1 MYVNVANKSKGN
13 SNQINSGSAQLLEIA
28 ETFEAPPYLF
38 PTDQATDGFFHKF
51 NMYFLIVSFLKCQQ
65 LILCKALST
74 LKKKKFRSLYM
85 LSCTQYMFRSL
96 S

>member
-51 NMYFLIVSFLKCQQ
+51 NMYFLIVSFLEM
-65 LILCKALST
+65 ST
-74 LKKKKFRSLYM
+74 ANLMQSVIYTKEEEI
-85 LSCTQYMFRSL
+85 
-96 S
+96 